1 MKKSATKY
9 YQYFVEGEDE
19 KKIINT
25 LKSDMEIIKAGKVQV
40 VNCVQEKLSPLRL
53 MNLKDGTA
61 VVLVFDTDAG
71 NLSVLQEN
79 IKLLQKQRNI
89 SEVIC
94 VMQVKNLEEELVR
107 ACNIKQVKYLLGV
120 SSNKDYKS
128 ALIKEKNLSKKL
140 EEHEFDVSKFWSSTD
155 NGIYKTI
162 SNEGNKIKK
171 PHSM

>member
-25 LKSDMEIIKAGKVQV
+25 LKSDMGLIQAGKVQV
-40 VNCVQEKLSPLRL
+40 VNCVQEKLTPLRL
-53 MNLKDGTA
+53 MSLKDGTA

-71 NLSVLQEN
+71 NLTVLKEN
-79 IKLLQKQRNI
+79 IKLLQTQRNI

-94 VMQVKNLEEELVR
+94 VLQVKNLEDELVR
-107 ACNIKQVKYLLGV
+107 SCNIKQIKYLLGV
-120 SSNKDYKS
+120 GSNKEYKG

-140 EEHEFDVSKFWSSTD
+140 GEHEFDISKFWSSHD
-155 NGIYKTI
+155 DGIYKTI
-162 SNEGNKIKK
+162 LNEAGKIKRC
-171 PHSM
+171 